1 MRAASKARDFVN
13 AASELAVALRPLWDL
28 LPARPVGTEELS
40 RATVISWLAE
50 QATRGGEKGAVMRRR
65 RAAELE
71 IAVVVL
77 GAEDQPWR
85 DANGQVVSVNYV
97 AKRIDAEL
105 EFRLWRQ
112 GHLPRQLGAGVR
124 AAHGA
129 KSLALYRGYVLA
141 PPTAARRLCG
151 CARRGRAVGGVE
163 ANARLIA
170 ERAETERKVSQATLA
185 QGDRT
190 FVALIALRRSLHDLE
205 LAPGHVEFPVA
216 FTTIDDA

>member
-28 LPARPVGTEELS
+28 LPARPVATEELS

-105 EFRLWRQ
+105 ESAF
-112 GHLPRQLGAGVR
+112 
-124 AAHGA
+124 
-129 KSLALYRGYVLA
+129 
-141 PPTAARRLCG
+141 
-151 CARRGRAVGGVE
+151 GGKDIF
-163 ANARLIA
+163 L
-170 ERAETERKVSQATLA
+170 VS
-185 QGDRT
+185 
-190 FVALIALRRSLHDLE
+190 
-205 LAPGHVEFPVA
+205 
-216 FTTIDDA
+216 